1 MAETTQYCKSIIKPK
16 LKRNTFFFFF
26 RKEEVLMMISVLI
39 SVTGHVVIA
48 GINYLLLL
56 PVPYSLC
63 PQQAPE

>member
-1 MAETTQYCKSIIKPK
+1 
-16 LKRNTFFFFF
+16 
-26 RKEEVLMMISVLI
+26 MMISVLI

-63 PQQAPE
+63 PQQAPERSWFFTSLSDTKLHS